1 MGDRSL
7 NDLVHD
13 VQRIALLAPWTHIDV
28 ANTMLCRESDVIWN
42 EPLRAELS
50 REIALLYAGLL
61 QKHRSMN
68 VHSMI
73 STAANET
80 RLHGRLL
87 VEVKRRVFVPETL
100 ERVKAQAAKP
110 PPSHTTPKELDSGLH
125 FRRRR
130 PTPPTET
137 TDDNTEAC
145 VAKPHRQS
153 SMMSPKKMSLPSVRS
168 ALVLSTAPELS
179 NQAPSPLKA
188 KDDGVNDKLTSSVRF
203 VQFAKTRVDL
213 RDLLQMTATTELPVT
228 HFRDRPV
235 LASAILDAGVPLPK
249 RTPSMM
255 PPPRPRYLYA
265 ENSAALP
272 HTKPIFDDYVV
283 PKEVWDAV
291 EAERSLQSIKVDASS
306 NFEPLPQDD
315 LPLDVYF
322 ARECPQERDMISK
335 ALATLS
341 IRPEKRVERSLT
353 AVYMDESLVGTS
365 NDVLL
370 PEVRRLFDAA
380 SGQYHELRAHMLRSV
395 KMSALVD
402 LALKCNLCDLAME
415 TPTRVTSADP
425 RVEIPKS
432 LQPPPKAA
440 RGRSREAI
448 SQRRRVIAEKR
459 LSKRDAL
466 DQLFHMSE
474 VDQRLLTQ
482 LEFYDLSADNNKVFD
497 PIALEPLLSVRFETV
512 WRGLLLHTTRR
523 FDLALKYSQPE
534 FSARLPDAVVLW
546 EVCAYWVAERETA
559 LDHVRK
565 LLKGS
570 DTSASQA
577 HQLYEL
583 VLTLVSCTTKLKKAM
598 ALTHAEVNDFIAY
611 EDEFYLHRLVH
622 QHQQLERDLPTHSLW
637 HDPNHPSTPTTTSV

>member
-1 MGDRSL
+1 
-7 NDLVHD
+7 
-13 VQRIALLAPWTHIDV
+13 
-28 ANTMLCRESDVIWN
+28 MLCREADGLWN
-42 EPLRAELS
+42 EPLRAQLS
-50 REIALLYAGLL
+50 REIAGLYAGLL
-61 QKHRSMN
+61 EKHRSMN

-73 STAANET
+73 SNAANET

-87 VEVKRRVFVPETL
+87 VEVKRRICVPETL

-110 PPSHTTPKELDSGLH
+110 PEHTTPNELDSGLH

-130 PTPPTET
+130 PTPKTS
-137 TDDNTEAC
+137 EAND
-145 VAKPHRQS
+145 ATKAHRQS
-153 SMMSPKKMSLPSVRS
+153 AVSPKKMSLLSIRS
-168 ALVLSTAPELS
+168 AKTLSTAPELS
-179 NQAPSPLKA
+179 NQAMSPAKA
-188 KDDGVNDKLTSSVRF
+188 KDDGVNDKLASSVRF
-203 VQFAKTRVDL
+203 VHFPKTRVDL
-213 RDLLQMTATTELPVT
+213 RDLLQTTATTELPVT
-228 HFRDRPV
+228 HFHDRPV
-235 LASAILDAGVPLPK
+235 FASAILDAGVPLPK
-249 RTPSMM
+249 RTPSTM

-291 EAERSLQSIKVDASS
+291 EAERSLQSMKVDACS

-315 LPLDVYF
+315 LPMDVYF

-341 IRPEKRVERSLT
+341 IRPEKRVERSVT
-353 AVYMDESLVGTS
+353 AVYMDESLASTS

-415 TPTRVTSADP
+415 APARATSADP
-425 RVEIPKS
+425 RVEIPKH

-440 RGRSREAI
+440 RGRSREAN
-448 SQRRRVIAEKR
+448 SPRRRVIAEKR

-466 DQLFHMSE
+466 DQLVHLSD

-482 LEFYDLSADNNKVFD
+482 LEFYDLSADNNTVFD

-512 WRGLLLHTTRR
+512 WRGLLMHTTRR

-546 EVCAYWVAERETA
+546 EVCAYWVAERETTV
-559 LDHVRK
+559 DYIRK
-565 LLKGS
+565 LLKGA

-583 VLTLVSCTTKLKKAM
+583 VLTLVSCTTKLKQAM
-598 ALTHAEVNDFIAY
+598 ALTHAQVNDFIAY
-611 EDEFYLHRLVH
+611 EDEFYLHRLVN
-622 QHQQLERDLPTHSLW
+622 QHQQLERDLRTHPLW
-637 HDPNHPSTPTTTSV
+637 HDPIHLSTPSVQ